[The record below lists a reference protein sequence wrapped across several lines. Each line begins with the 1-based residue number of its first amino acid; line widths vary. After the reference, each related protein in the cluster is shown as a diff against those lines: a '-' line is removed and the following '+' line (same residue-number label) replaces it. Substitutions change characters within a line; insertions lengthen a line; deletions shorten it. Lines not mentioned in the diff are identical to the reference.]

1 MQRFFADPSCI
12 DEAGREIRIGG
23 TDVNHIQNVL
33 RMRPG
38 EELWVSD
45 GERKEYHCSIR
56 EYTKD
61 QVILEILYAQEPEY
75 ELPCDLYLFQCI
87 PKGDKMDMIVQK
99 AVELG
104 AAGIVPVESAR
115 CIVKLD
121 ARKAEKRQARW
132 QQIAEGAAKQSRRGI
147 IPEVMDVM
155 TMKQAV
161 AYAGSNMDYVI
172 FPYELAEGMDNSRKM
187 IYEICDAV
195 TKGISESGDDISKKK
210 IGIFIGPEGGFAESE
225 AEALQGIGAY
235 TISLGHRILR
245 TETAGLMVLSVLGF
259 LMDRD

>member
-121 ARKAEKRQARW
+121 AKKAEKRQARW
-132 QQIAEGAAKQSRRGI
+132 QQIAEGAAKQSRRMR
-147 IPEVMDVM
+147 IPAVERVMSFRE
-155 TMKQAV
+155 ALER
-161 AYAGSNMDYVI
+161 AGELDLLLI
-172 FPYELAEGMDNSRKM
+172 PYELEKGMKRTKEVLQ
-187 IYEICDAV
+187 EIRPGRSV
-195 TKGISESGDDISKKK
+195 GIL
-210 IGIFIGPEGGFAESE
+210 IGPEGGFEASEVALAESR
-225 AEALQGIGAY
+225 GAVPV
-235 TISLGHRILR
+235 SLGRRILR
-245 TETAGLMVLSVLGF
+245 TETAGMALLSVLMF
-259 LMDRD
+259 RLEEE

>member
-121 ARKAEKRQARW
+121 AKKAEKRQARW
-132 QQIAEGAAKQSRRGI
+132 QQIAEGAAKQSRRMR
-147 IPEVMDVM
+147 IPSVERVLSFRE
-155 TMKQAV
+155 ALER
-161 AYAGSNMDYVI
+161 AGELDLLLI
-172 FPYELAEGMDNSRKM
+172 PYELEKGMKRTKEVLQ
-187 IYEICDAV
+187 EIRPGRSV
-195 TKGISESGDDISKKK
+195 GIL
-210 IGIFIGPEGGFAESE
+210 IGPEGGFEASEVALAESR
-225 AEALQGIGAY
+225 GA
-235 TISLGHRILR
+235 IPVSLGRRILR
-245 TETAGLMVLSVLGF
+245 TETAGMALLSVLMF
-259 LMDRD
+259 RLEEE

>member
-121 ARKAEKRQARW
+121 AKKAEKRQARW
-132 QQIAEGAAKQSRRGI
+132 QQIAEGAAKQSRRMR
-147 IPEVMDVM
+147 IPSVERVLSFRE
-155 TMKQAV
+155 ALER
-161 AYAGSNMDYVI
+161 AGELDLLLI
-172 FPYELAEGMDNSRKM
+172 PYELEKGMKRTKEVLQ
-187 IYEICDAV
+187 EIRPGRSV
-195 TKGISESGDDISKKK
+195 GIL
-210 IGIFIGPEGGFAESE
+210 IGPEGGFEASEVALAESR
-225 AEALQGIGAY
+225 GAVPV
-235 TISLGHRILR
+235 SLGRRILR
-245 TETAGLMVLSVLGF
+245 TETAGMALLSVLMF
-259 LMDRD
+259 RLEEE